1 MSPNSTNSTLSE
13 HIEVTFITSPTISL
27 IQLIVSGIGIIANI
41 VVLLS
46 SALKVV
52 NVTPFVILLLNL
64 SVADIL
70 MARNIYLEHFV
81 DEKELHGADSSLTG
95 LICSV
100 FHEIDLYYLGA
111 LNNVITMVYISF
123 CRTSIFSSSE
133 IFQQQT
139 LSQKKV
145 LRFIFLT
152 WLVTTVIMAPNSF
165 IFALD
170 KEKGCWTKYQFFYM
184 IYGAVLGFGV
194 YMTCF
199 VIVSINFIRAMVAL
213 KERRSFH
220 QSVLSK
226 KGKQIKIIFV
236 SLLAIYVCF
245 STPLAIKLLLRASG
259 ILDAKQDLMMSHI
272 TLTISLLTT
281 ITDPCIYI
289 FSWSGFHNG
298 LRKQISNGIPRQ

>member
-1 MSPNSTNSTLSE
+1 MT
-13 HIEVTFITSPTISL
+13 
-27 IQLIVSGIGIIANI
+27 
-41 VVLLS
+41 
-46 SALKVV
+46 
-52 NVTPFVILLLNL
+52 
-64 SVADIL
+64 
-70 MARNIYLEHFV
+70 
-81 DEKELHGADSSLTG
+81 
-95 LICSV
+95 
-100 FHEIDLYYLGA
+100 
-111 LNNVITMVYISF
+111 
-123 CRTSIFSSSE
+123 
-133 IFQQQT
+133 
-139 LSQKKV
+139 
-145 LRFIFLT
+145 
-152 WLVTTVIMAPNSF
+152 PNSF

-259 ILDAKQDLMMSHI
+259 LLDATQDLMMSHI

-298 LRKQISNGIPRQ
+298 LRKQISNGIPRQWSTTCSSTVQKSSNPGKSSADFLNCLSSLVLVSSRDIFSQLT